1 MKKIKLAAEENT
13 TDLIIRNIGHVEPK
27 KKKSI
32 ANDTDKLIN
41 QCYMIKYVMSK
52 RVLVFCFKFFYL
64 FSTLDCLAYYTITSF
79 KSINYTGCPSN
90 QFYVSLNGLVVARMA

>member
-1 MKKIKLAAEENT
+1 MSTQTLIKMKKIKLAAEENK

-41 QCYMIKYVMSK
+41 QCYMIKYVKSK
-52 RVLVFCFKFFYL
+52 RVLFQL
-64 FSTLDCLAYYTITSF
+64 FSSLFYT
-79 KSINYTGCPSN
+79 
-90 QFYVSLNGLVVARMA
+90 